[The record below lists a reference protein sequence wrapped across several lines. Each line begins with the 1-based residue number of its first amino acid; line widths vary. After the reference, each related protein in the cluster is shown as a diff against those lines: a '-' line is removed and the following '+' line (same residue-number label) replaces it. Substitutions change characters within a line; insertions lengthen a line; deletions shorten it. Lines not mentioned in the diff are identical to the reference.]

1 MPLAPLEMASLTS
14 ETPSGASAFAS
25 NLVAVPPSL
34 VIVSTN
40 DVCRSMKYC
49 WSAALLI
56 ATKSP
61 PAAPEPAAADPL
73 APELAAAD
81 PAGALAAVEAAVDG
95 LALLVD
101 EHAAATIATLAIRME
116 IRCDL

>member
-1 MPLAPLEMASLTS
+1 MPLAPLGMASLPS

-61 PAAPEPAAADPL
+61 PAAPEQADANPAAAL
-73 APELAAAD
+73 
-81 PAGALAAVEAAVDG
+81 GAVEAAVDG
-95 LALLVD
+95 AALLVD
-101 EHAAATIATLAIRME
+101 EHAAATIATLAISME
-116 IRCDL
+116 